1 MKRYNKQQV
10 MKDAHRLYGS
20 EFHRKGRS
28 WSECLKAAWGWEHDA
43 VRARE
48 EKAARLDA
56 IITASW
62 IAHEERASQ
71 RKDER
76 AWERNL
82 TGSEI
87 SKAMGYGI
95 GRYCG
100 D

>member
-10 MKDAHRLYGS
+10 MKDAHRIYGS

-43 VRARE
+43 VRVRE
-48 EKAARLDA
+48 EKAARLEA
-56 IITASW
+56 IIAVSW
-62 IAHEERASQ
+62 ISHEKGASQ

-82 TGSEI
+82 TRAEI